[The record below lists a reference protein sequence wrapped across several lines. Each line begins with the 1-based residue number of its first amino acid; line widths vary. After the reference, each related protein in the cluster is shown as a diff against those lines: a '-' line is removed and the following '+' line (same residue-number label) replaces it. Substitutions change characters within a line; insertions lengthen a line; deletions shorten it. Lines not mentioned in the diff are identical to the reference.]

1 MEEDEIADAPA
12 SEHPNQI
19 EIDAYEG
26 LSPERRAGVPV
37 PDGWVDRTGAAAQGA
52 PAAPAAEAPKP
63 ADEAPAAPE
72 TPETQP
78 APAPADPVTELLAE
92 FKIDPADF
100 AAKMREGAIQHS
112 RQLTEQ
118 EREDEIDRLTLAKLK
133 SIDERLDAG
142 TLTEDEARAE
152 YLEAREA
159 AAAKLENAQLKAQLA
174 QRERGAV
181 LDKVRAEFDKAPAGA
196 LERFAA
202 TGASADDVRTFAD
215 ELHQA
220 FVAGQEAAIAN
231 YVAQRGSKNAAAVAV
246 APAGGASP
254 TIENP
259 GPSWESV
266 RGQSWS
272 ELLDPG

>member
-1 MEEDEIADAPA
+1 MPEDEIDDAPVGD
-12 SEHPNQI
+12 HPNQI

-37 PDGWVDRTGAAAQGA
+37 PDGWADRSAQGA
-52 PAAPAAEAPKP
+52 PAAPAAEASKP
-63 ADEAPAAPE
+63 AEEEPAAPG
-72 TPETQP
+72 TPETPP
-78 APAPADPVTELLAE
+78 AAPTDPIAQLLAE
-92 FKIDPADF
+92 HKIDPADF
-100 AAKMREGAIQHS
+100 AASLRENIVQQT

-118 EREDEIDRLTLAKLK
+118 EREDEIDRATASKLQ
-133 SIDERLDAG
+133 SISDRLDAG

-152 YLEAREA
+152 YLEAREV

-174 QRERGAV
+174 QRDRAGT

-231 YVAQRGSKNAAAVAV
+231 YVAQRGAKNAAAVAL

-272 ELLDPG
+272 DLLDPG